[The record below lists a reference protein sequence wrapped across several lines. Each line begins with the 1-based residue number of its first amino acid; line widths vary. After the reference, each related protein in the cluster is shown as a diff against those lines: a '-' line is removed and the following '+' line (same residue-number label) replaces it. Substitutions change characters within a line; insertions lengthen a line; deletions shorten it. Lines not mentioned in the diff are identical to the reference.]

1 MKNKTKLPFLR
12 TENLVVKEL
21 PNELLI
27 YDLEKNKAFCLN
39 ETARL
44 IMDECDGKTSI
55 DEATESLSRKLKSK
69 VTEDMVWMVVEQFE
83 KSNFLK
89 GNYEIPVQT
98 SRVSRRKILQTA
110 AALGIALPIV
120 TSLVAPTAIHAQ
132 SGCIGQNGECIIDRD
147 VSGCCE
153 NLECVEIPDVG
164 AQCIGCVPLGQTC
177 QSEGGASCCEGFC
190 INTESGPTGFTCV
203 LREDF

>member
-1 MKNKTKLPFLR
+1 MKNETKLPFLR

-55 DEATESLSRKLKSK
+55 GDAVASLNRKLKSNLS
-69 VTEDMVWMVVEQFE
+69 EEMIWMVVEQFK

-89 GNYEIPVQT
+89 GDYEIPIETTKVT
-98 SRVSRRKILQTA
+98 RRKILQSA
-110 AALGIALPIV
+110 ATLGIALPIV
-120 TSLVAPTAIHAQ
+120 TSLVAPTAAHAQ
-132 SGCIGQNGECIIDRD
+132 SGCPGNGQPCQINGGGE
-147 VSGCCE
+147 CCE
-153 NLECVEIPDVG
+153 NLI
-164 AQCIGCVPLGQTC
+164 
-177 QSEGGASCCEGFC
+177 C

-203 LREDF
+203 GCTPLGQPCTVGGTPCCQGFCFEDGNFSVCLGT